1 MMSDNFNFMK
11 IASSIVAGP
20 VGLLILLFFFL
31 PWVTISCST
40 EGFTGLIPEADSSG
54 APSSDTKVEAS
65 GLKLATGDAYDE
77 TLDLLTGGT
86 ASMLGDFETE
96 GNGELSINTGDVSS
110 DAPNE
115 LKALDADP
123 TLWIIPLAG
132 LIALSIAALRFF
144 APFSSVIAGGTYLL
158 LGIVALGVQIIKYF
172 DLRDLKEQIE
182 KPVDGSVSLIEFTF
196 NEAWWLTLVGLFLI
210 IVAGLI
216 AILFET
222 VPAAPSPSASSENA
236 TFSLD

>member
-1 MMSDNFNFMK
+1 MSDDFNFMK
-11 IASSIVAGP
+11 IASSVVAGP
-20 VGLLILLFFFL
+20 VGLLVLLFFFL

-54 APSSDTKVEAS
+54 LPSSDSKVEAS

-86 ASMLGDFETE
+86 ASMLDGFEAT
-96 GNGELSINTGDVSS
+96 GNGELSIETGDVSG

-123 TLWIIPLAG
+123 TLWLIPLAG
-132 LIALSIAALRFF
+132 LIALSIAGLRFF
-144 APFSSVIAGGTYLL
+144 SPFPPIIAGGTYLL

-182 KPVDGSVSLIEFTF
+182 KPVDGSLSLIEFTF
-196 NEAWWLTLVGLFLI
+196 NEAWWLTMVGLFLI
-210 IVAGLI
+210 IVAGLV
-216 AILFET
+216 AILLET
-222 VPAAPSPSASSENA
+222 APEPANQSAEEA
-236 TFSLD
+236 TFSID